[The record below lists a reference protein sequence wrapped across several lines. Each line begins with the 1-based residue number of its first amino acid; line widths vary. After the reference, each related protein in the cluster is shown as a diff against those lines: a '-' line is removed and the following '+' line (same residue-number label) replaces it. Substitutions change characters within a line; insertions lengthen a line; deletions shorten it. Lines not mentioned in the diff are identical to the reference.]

1 MTPLEAVGAM
11 QEAMGDLIERH
22 CNDRARDDYYD
33 EHERFRGMEE
43 ILTTGPAISAQDRHA
58 LEMWVLSTEHLR
70 MVAYHAT
77 EIGDDTEPLPPIFA
91 EVEAMLK
98 PKTPVLL
105 DWDLDLD
112 QPKATTAEA
121 VSEWARAA
129 GSDPHRIGKQ
139 WLLTDYDTVVQNPH
153 YTGPAQPHP
162 DDEPA
167 RSLVASV
174 SYSWDDIQSWLD
186 ERGNAPDVPFAG
198 HVWTPEQQADVME
211 RLQEYLEMHVYES
224 FGRKL
229 YVEALDAEWE
239 KIK

>member
-1 MTPLEAVGAM
+1 MTPLEAVRLM

-22 CNDRARDDYYD
+22 CSDRARDDYYD

-43 ILTTGPAISAQDRHA
+43 ILHVGPAICDKDRHA

-70 MVAYHAT
+70 MVTYHAI

-98 PKTPVLL
+98 
-105 DWDLDLD
+105 
-112 QPKATTAEA
+112 
-121 VSEWARAA
+121 
-129 GSDPHRIGKQ
+129 
-139 WLLTDYDTVVQNPH
+139 
-153 YTGPAQPHP
+153 
-162 DDEPA
+162 EPA
-167 RSLVASV
+167 KPPVASI

-198 HVWTPEQQADVME
+198 HVWTPEQQADVMAT
-211 RLQEYLEMHVYES
+211 LQEYLEMHVYES
-224 FGRKL
+224 FGRTL

>member
-1 MTPLEAVGAM
+1 MKPLEAVRLMQDAM
-11 QEAMGDLIERH
+11 SNLIIRH
-22 CNDRARDDYYD
+22 CSDRATDDYYD

-43 ILTTGPAISAQDRHA
+43 ILTTGPAIGAQDRHA

-70 MVAYHAT
+70 MVIYHKI

-91 EVEAMLK
+91 EVEAMLE
-98 PKTPVLL
+98 PKTPVLH

-121 VSEWARAA
+121 VSEWAQAA

-186 ERGNAPDVPFAG
+186 ERGNDPDVPFAR

-224 FGRKL
+224 FGRTL
-229 YVEALDAEWE
+229 YVEALEAEWE